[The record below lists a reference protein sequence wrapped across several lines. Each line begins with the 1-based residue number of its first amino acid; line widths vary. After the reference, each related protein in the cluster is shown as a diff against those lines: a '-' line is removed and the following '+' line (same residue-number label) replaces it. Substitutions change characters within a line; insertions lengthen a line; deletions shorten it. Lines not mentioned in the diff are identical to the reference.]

1 MDIIKKLK
9 FDYFPNDKNRL
20 GTMCQVTLKLAT
32 LTSEYAE
39 EKNLTDTPFYLD
51 FEDALNCISVKDHSK
66 EAKDYEE
73 FKENV
78 ESFSKNK
85 ES

>member
-9 FDYFPNDKNRL
+9 FGYFPNDKNRL
-20 GTMCQVTLKLAT
+20 WTMCQVTLKLAT

-51 FEDALNCISVKDHSK
+51 FEDVLNCISVKDHSN
-66 EAKDYEE
+66 EARDYNE
-73 FKENV
+73 FKEYI
-78 ESFSKNK
+78 ESFYKNK

>member
-9 FDYFPNDKNRL
+9 FGYFPNDKNRL
-20 GTMCQVTLKLAT
+20 WTMCQVTLKLAT

-51 FEDALNCISVKDHSK
+51 FEDVLNCISVKDHSN
-66 EAKDYEE
+66 EARDYEE
-73 FKENV
+73 FKEYI
-78 ESFSKNK
+78 ESFYKNK

>member
-9 FDYFPNDKNRL
+9 FGYFPNDKNRL
-20 GTMCQVTLKLAT
+20 WTMCQVTLKLAT

-51 FEDALNCISVKDHSK
+51 FEDVLNCISVKDHSN
-66 EAKDYEE
+66 EARDYEE
-73 FKENV
+73 FKENI
-78 ESFSKNK
+78 ESFYKNK

>member
-9 FDYFPNDKNRL
+9 FGYFPNDKNRL
-20 GTMCQVTLKLAT
+20 WTMCQVTLKLAT

-51 FEDALNCISVKDHSK
+51 FEDALNNISVKDHSK
-66 EAKDYEE
+66 EAEDYDE
-73 FKENV
+73 FKENI
-78 ESFSKNK
+78 ESFYKNK